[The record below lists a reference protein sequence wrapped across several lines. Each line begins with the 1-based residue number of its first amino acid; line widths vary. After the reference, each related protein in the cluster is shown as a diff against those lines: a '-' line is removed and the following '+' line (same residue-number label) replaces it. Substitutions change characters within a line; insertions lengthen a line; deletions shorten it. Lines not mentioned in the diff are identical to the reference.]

1 METYLIEITPVI
13 SIAMEV
19 IAGKYGVGEERR
31 KKLEALGYDYNRI
44 QKCVN
49 DLIEIGKKYGK

>member
-1 METYLIEITPVI
+1 METYLIEITPIV

-49 DLIEIGKKYGK
+49 DLIEIGKRYGK

>member
-1 METYLIEITPVI
+1 METYLIEITPVV